1 MDDEMKFDLMDVKVG
16 DELYDS
22 GIRSDRR
29 NGRNESFYE
38 VTKVARK
45 YITAVGKGEYN
56 QEVQIDRETGRLK
69 ADWNSHVFYRSKDDY
84 ITLLRRR
91 RKICVA
97 LNSAFVGYSK
107 NLFEGVP
114 IADVLEAMRL
124 LQIPYT
130 DDGVY
135 VDKIAV

>member
-1 MDDEMKFDLMDVKVG
+1 MKFNLMDVKVG

-29 NGRNESFYE
+29 LQQSERVFIVE
-38 VTKVARK
+38 KVARK
-45 YITAVGKGEYN
+45 YITAAEPDNKYGMT
-56 QEVQIDRETGRLK
+56 VQIDRETGRLK

-84 ITLLRRR
+84 IAQLRR
-91 RKICVA
+91 RKICSA
-97 LNSAFVGYSK
+97 LNSAFIGYGT

-114 IADVLEAMRL
+114 ITDVLEAMRL
-124 LQIPYT
+124 LQISYT

-135 VDKIAV
+135 VDKQMS